1 MLIYGIKKLKLA
13 WYIAGNLNIGILLF
27 AIKKIQSVVEKKIQP
42 EVEASSYKQ
51 LDNGSGIM

>member
-27 AIKKIQSVVEKKIQP
+27 AIVQFRMILKIILKKKT
-42 EVEASSYKQ
+42 
-51 LDNGSGIM
+51 